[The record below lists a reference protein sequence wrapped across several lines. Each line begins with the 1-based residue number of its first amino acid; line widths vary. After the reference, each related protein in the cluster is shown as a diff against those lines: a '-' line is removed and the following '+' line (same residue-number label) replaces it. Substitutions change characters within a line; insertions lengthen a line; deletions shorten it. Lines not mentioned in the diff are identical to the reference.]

1 MFRFFRSELVT
12 YNDKLFIVVRKIRVD
27 SNPIVSTWK
36 EHLRVDTV
44 LKKDGY
50 YWFCE
55 EIPSIDFEEI

>member
-12 YNDKLFIVVRKIRVD
+12 FNDKLFIVVRKIRVN
-27 SNPIVSTWK
+27 SNPIVDAWK

-44 LKKDGY
+44 LKKNGY
-50 YWFCE
+50 YYFCE